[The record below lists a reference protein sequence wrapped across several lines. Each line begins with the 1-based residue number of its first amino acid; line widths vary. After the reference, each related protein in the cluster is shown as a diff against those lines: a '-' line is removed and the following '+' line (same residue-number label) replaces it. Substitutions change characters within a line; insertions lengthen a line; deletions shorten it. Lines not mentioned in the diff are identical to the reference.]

1 MAGGGG
7 RWMDERWWRE
17 KKKNKYSKDE
27 QSQEEQ
33 EARKLRKCALVKS
46 TKHTCHEHILL
57 QSAEGLE

>member
-1 MAGGGG
+1 
-7 RWMDERWWRE
+7 MDERWWQE

-33 EARKLRKCALVKS
+33 EARKLRKWALVKS
-46 TKHTCHEHILL
+46 TKHTCHKHILL